1 MPRTQPF
8 DDYLDEYEAWF
19 DKHRFVYLSELEAV
33 RHFIPKNKT
42 GVEIGIGTGRFAIP
56 LGITEGVEPSRAM
69 RENARSKGVVVHDG
83 VVEALPLPDESF
95 DFALMVTT
103 VCFVDDILAT
113 FREARRILTPAGRLI
128 IGLVDKTSPLGRL
141 YEKYKEKN
149 KFYRP
154 ATFYSTDEIISY
166 LEEAGFGEIRVV
178 QTVFG
183 DLDSINEVQPFKDG
197 LGQGGFVV
205 LKSVKSAQA

>member
-69 RENARSKGVVVHDG
+69 REYARSKGVIVHDG
-83 VVEALPLPDESF
+83 VGEALPLPDESF

-197 LGQGGFVV
+197 LGKGGFVV
-205 LKSVKSAQA
+205 LESVKSAQA